1 MSSGR
6 AVDWLRTRRSTLLLV
21 LFFASLAFN
30 ASRVTGPFDWRM
42 PLALLIGVYPHSSPP
57 CLCRRAARGGVDAGG
72 EAEHSSTAGP
82 SIGRWRQFLGP
93 LRRSADD

>member
-21 LFFASLAFN
+21 LFFASLAFD

-42 PLALLIGVYPHSSPP
+42 PLALLIGVYPHSSSGCTHTPRHLVYVNVGVPP
-57 CLCRRAARGGVDAGG
+57 VAV
-72 EAEHSSTAGP
+72 
-82 SIGRWRQFLGP
+82 
-93 LRRSADD
+93 